1 MKQVTEYLTDAA
13 TFDYLAALEQDS
25 KLREQ
30 LHEQAEAYRKL
41 AETRAKQVG
50 SPLQSKH

>member
-1 MKQVTEYLTDAA
+1 MEHVNEYLADAA
-13 TFDYLAALEQDS
+13 IFDYLAALEQDT